1 MKYKILK
8 DLKNLHRSN
17 SMPEIEKDPLK
28 TKKEKEWDNRF
39 IYNKIPEYDAL
50 TDKNLNK
57 NCFGQNKVIP
67 IYNPQKKTFEYPK
80 SIINNLSPKGSYTQK
95 NFYQKLNLQ
104 IENSLNPKNEK
115 ESCLIFNIKN
125 LWDKLN
131 VLNTY
136 KELFSV
142 VSFQLDEK
150 SREDFFKYE
159 IENLS
164 FIKEK
169 INLLV
174 DIIKKR
180 ENIISQLKILHNN
193 FSDKT
198 INTEKNNELINNTIE
213 NIQNLRKC
221 TIDLVNK
228 MVDLRKEINYYSN
241 GGKFNFDL
249 LCYKFGFNKNYLIK
263 MKDELQF
270 LKDGYLKFFF
280 NVNND
285 NSPFLL
291 KASDENNEN
300 NFIVKVPITEE
311 LREEIKKCQFII
323 YQDLIF
329 YQNQNTEN
337 NNINYNKYNNI
348 NKFLSNS
355 PMNKTYNNKAFFST
369 KKNLIDFNN
378 IKKEFNYIIKENN
391 IPKTQRETLNASNS
405 FLSKNPFMKTQFK
418 FKKLKNYNNEE
429 IKKAFENV
437 LSGNKYRI
445 SFYKKSLNTF
455 INKHY
460 YEYYKKIPEEQI
472 NFFQLNHNYIQI
484 FFCGISPCLI
494 LLKDNNNKNLIGLCG
509 LSYFYF
515 EKNLTLNIN
524 HISSIDINNYK
535 EIIQGLLNYIKNKFY
550 YDDIKIHFSL
560 EENEKNNEM
569 RDFLLT
575 ENNFILE
582 SNNILKFK
590 TINQISN
597 KIKKSAI
604 NLNKKI
610 FSISNSMM
618 ITNIKQN
625 SISNKIKDNDDRFI
639 NIVTYNF
646 LISDNY
652 NPNSIISNFYNRIYK
667 LNDLIKYFSS
677 NGLNIKLLPIS
688 IAENTYNV
696 KSCVLNNSIYK
707 HLYVFNSNI
716 SSYLMENNGIYYNYI
731 KPPFTIYYNKNKNCY
746 FYQISNCIIS
756 LLICEI
762 NNELKEYLNM
772 NNIYIQMN
780 EIYKESINENNKIQK
795 ENCII
800 WIPCF
805 EKKEHLQTNKITFS
819 NINNNSTVDE
829 YIKLDNKKFVKS
841 SKKDYNSSG
850 HIDKIPYLQIEP
862 NNDND
867 IIIKD
872 NFIIGIINQNNF
884 NKLDENNPNCPYII
898 FLSEVSKDNF
908 ISD

>member
-1 MKYKILK
+1 MKHKIIK
-8 DLKNLHRSN
+8 DIKNLHKSN
-17 SMPEIEKDPLK
+17 SMPEIIKDPVII
-28 TKKEKEWDNRF
+28 KKEKEWDNRF

-50 TDKNLNK
+50 IDKNINK
-57 NCFGQNKVIP
+57 NYLNQNKLFP

-80 SIINNLSPKGSYTQK
+80 SIISNLSPKGSYTQRH
-95 NFYQKLNLQ
+95 FYQKLNLQ
-104 IENSLNPKNEK
+104 IESSLNPKNEK

-150 SREDFFKYE
+150 SREDFFKNE

-164 FIKEK
+164 LIKEK

-174 DIIKKR
+174 DTIKKR
-180 ENIISQLKILHNN
+180 DYLISQLKTLHNN
-193 FSDKT
+193 FSDKM
-198 INTEKNNELINNTIE
+198 INIEKNNELINNTTE

-241 GGKFNFDL
+241 GGKFDFDF

-291 KASDENNEN
+291 KASDENNDN

-329 YQNQNTEN
+329 FQNQSTEN
-337 NNINYNKYNNI
+337 NNNNNKYNNI

-355 PMNKTYNNKAFFST
+355 PMSKTYNNKTFFQI
-369 KKNLIDFNN
+369 KKNPNDFNS
-378 IKKEFNYIIKENN
+378 KQEFNYFNKENN
-391 IPKTQRETLNASNS
+391 IPKTQRDKLNSSNS
-405 FLSKNPFMKTQFK
+405 FVSKNPFLMKTQFK
-418 FKKLKNYNNEE
+418 FKKIKNNNEE

-437 LSGNKYRI
+437 LSGNKFRI

-472 NFFQLNHNYIQI
+472 NFFKLNQSYIQI

-494 LLKDNNNKNLIGLCG
+494 LLKDNNNNKNLIGLCG

-524 HISSIDINNYK
+524 HISTIDINNYK
-535 EIIQGLLNYIKNKFY
+535 EIIQALLNYIKNKFY
-550 YDDIKIHFSL
+550 YDDIQIHYSL
-560 EENEKNNEM
+560 EENEKNNEI
-569 RDFLLT
+569 RDFLIN

-582 SNNILKFK
+582 SNGVLKFK

-618 ITNIKQN
+618 ITNSNQKL
-625 SISNKIKDNDDRFI
+625 ISNKIKDNDDKFI

-652 NPNSIISNFYNRIYK
+652 NPNSIIENFYNRISK

-688 IAENTYNV
+688 IAENTYNI
-696 KSCVLNNSIYK
+696 KSCILNNSIFK
-707 HLYVFNSNI
+707 HLYVFNSNS
-716 SSYLMENNGIYYNYI
+716 SSYLNENNGIYYNYI
-731 KPPFTIYYNKNKNCY
+731 KPPFTIYYNKNKNCHL
-746 FYQISNCIIS
+746 YQISNSIIS

-762 NNELKEYLNM
+762 NNELKEYLKM

-780 EIYKESINENNKIQK
+780 EIYKESINENNKVQK

-805 EKKEHLQTNKITFS
+805 EKIQHLKTNKITFS
-819 NINNNSTVDE
+819 NINNNSIVDE

-862 NNDND
+862 NNEND

-884 NKLDENNPNCPYII
+884 NQLEENNTNFPYII
-898 FLSEVSKDNF
+898 FLSEISTKNF
-908 ISD
+908 ISA